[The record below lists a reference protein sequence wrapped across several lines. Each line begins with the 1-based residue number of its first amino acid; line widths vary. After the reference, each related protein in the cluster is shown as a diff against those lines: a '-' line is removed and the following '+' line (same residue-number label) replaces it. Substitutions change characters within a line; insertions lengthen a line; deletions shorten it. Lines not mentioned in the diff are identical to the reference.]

1 MKTRKIKIVIAL
13 LSIYSYSYS
22 QTEWDSWNNNYKEKS
37 ISQLII
43 NERIYADSVE
53 NGLIEGEYYL
63 RMDNYRFQAIYKGEK
78 RKISENVLLSMKRVY
93 KNLGNPEYLSTFDN
107 IKNEYLF
114 AIDGDEYWLPI
125 QPILE
130 KPLKKEINKNEQVYL
145 YCLFLN
151 EHTIKKE
158 LYNTLFISEFKQEN

>member
-1 MKTRKIKIVIAL
+1 MKTRRIVIVLAL
-13 LSIYSYSYS
+13 LSIYSLTYS
-22 QTEWDSWNNNYKEKS
+22 QNEWDSWNNNYKEKS
-37 ISQLII
+37 ITQLIR

-63 RMDNYRFQAIYKGEK
+63 RMDNYRFQATFKGEK
-78 RKISENVLLSMKRVY
+78 RPIPEEILQSMKRVY
-93 KNLGNPEYLSTFDN
+93 KAVGQPEYLSTFDK

-114 AIDGDEYWLPI
+114 EIDGNEYWFPI

-130 KPLKKEINKNEQVYL
+130 KPLKKEINKNEKVYL

-158 LYNTLFISEFKQEN
+158 LYNTLFISEFKKEY

>member
-1 MKTRKIKIVIAL
+1 MKTRRIVIVLAL
-13 LSIYSYSYS
+13 LSIYSLTYS
-22 QTEWDSWNNNYKEKS
+22 QNEWDSWNNNYKEKS
-37 ISQLII
+37 ITQLIR

-63 RMDNYRFQAIYKGEK
+63 RMDNYRFQATFKGEK
-78 RKISENVLLSMKRVY
+78 RPIPEEILQSMKRVY
-93 KNLGNPEYLSTFDN
+93 KAVGQPEYLSTFDK
-107 IKNEYLF
+107 IKHEYLF
-114 AIDGDEYWLPI
+114 EIDGNEYWFPI

-130 KPLKKEINKNEQVYL
+130 KPLKKEINKNEKVYL

-158 LYNTLFISEFKQEN
+158 LYNTLFISEFKKEY